1 MFGASAYPS
10 RLLNESNRMA
20 FRVTGIGTAVPEFFI
35 SQADAARVWAEYAG
49 VQGKQARTIQALYRR
64 SGVKKR
70 HSILLDEPN
79 GSSVPRQTFFQPVQ
93 FEGDQGPS
101 TKARMA
107 RFESDAPGLAQEA
120 SVVALEKAGMEPGE
134 VTHLITVSC
143 TGFFAP
149 GLDTTLVDIL
159 GLSPTVQRTHVG
171 FMGCHGSLNGLR
183 VALSFADADP
193 GARILVSSVELCT
206 LHMSYD
212 WDPDALVANSLFGDG
227 AAAVVGVGERDTPRD
242 GDTPWRLAASGTC
255 HLPAS
260 SDAMS
265 WRIGDYGFR
274 MTLSPT
280 VPDIIQAHLKGWL
293 QEWLG
298 GQGLELNDIETWAV
312 HPGGPRIL
320 TSVGEALDL
329 PGEANT
335 VAKGVLSEFGN
346 MSSATILFI
355 LERLR
360 REDTPRPCVA
370 MAFGPGLVAEA
381 ALFL

>member
-1 MFGASAYPS
+1 
-10 RLLNESNRMA
+10 MA
-20 FRVTGIGTAVPEFFI
+20 LRVSGIGTAVPEYSI
-35 SQADAARVWAEYAG
+35 SQADAAKTWASYAG
-49 VQGKQARTIQALYRR
+49 VEGKRARTIQALYRR

-70 HSILLDEPN
+70 HSVLLDGPN
-79 GSSVPRQTFFQPVQ
+79 GSSLPTQTFFQPVR
-93 FEGDQGPS
+93 FEGDRGP
-101 TKARMA
+101 TTHARMD
-107 RFESDAPGLAQEA
+107 RFESDAPGLAREA
-120 SVVALEKAGMEPGE
+120 AVAALDQAEMEPADL
-134 VTHLITVSC
+134 THLITVSC

-149 GLDTTLVDIL
+149 GMDTTLVDIL

-193 GARILVSSVELCT
+193 SARVLVSSVELCT
-206 LHMSYD
+206 LHMSYE

-227 AAAVVGVGERDTPRD
+227 AAAIVGVGEGGASGGGPSTD
-242 GDTPWRLAASGTC
+242 GPWRLAASGTC
-255 HLPAS
+255 RLPAS
-260 SDAMS
+260 HDAMS

-274 MTLSPT
+274 MTLSPS
-280 VPDIIQAHLKGWL
+280 VPDIIQANLREWLKGWL
-293 QEWLG
+293 GGLG
-298 GQGLELNDIETWAV
+298 LGLDEIATWAV

-320 TSVGEALDL
+320 SSVGEALEL
-329 PGEANT
+329 PPEANT

-360 REDTPRPCVA
+360 QENAPRPCVA